1 MLSEYVRYL
10 MHVYYALLGNNS
22 YFDNVMW
29 YNNIIISQLF
39 NNKAYLCIASVYT
52 IVVVFLSH

>member
-1 MLSEYVRYL
+1 
-10 MHVYYALLGNNS
+10 MHVYYALLGNNN